1 MLDLDPRLS
10 AQQLTALRDAVAAV
24 SGKLDEDEAKATGQN
39 PAHPPIL
46 PRNLR
51 RMLRGMVDADSIYPR
66 VTIACDPRTAAYGY
80 TGGSCIW
87 LGEKSF
93 PQNSPSGPRLAAVL
107 LHEMVHAACGLEM
120 DAEAFENALF
130 EGAGATPPNDDG
142 KDDDWD
148 KFRRRNW
155 EGRWVYL
162 VKDPS
167 NGSLAVVNTL
177 WGNPI
182 CRFPIPADVT
192 DVP

>member
-1 MLDLDPRLS
+1 MLDYDPRLS
-10 AQQLTALRDAVAAV
+10 AQQLTALRSAVAAI
-24 SGKLDEDEAKATGQN
+24 SGKLEEDEDRASGHD
-39 PAHPPIL
+39 PAERPIL

-51 RMLRGMVDADSIYPR
+51 RMLRGMVDAESVYPR
-66 VTIACDPRTAAYGY
+66 LTIAYDPQTAAYGY

-87 LGEKSF
+87 IGEKSF
-93 PQNSPSGPRLAAVL
+93 QQNSPSDPRLAAVL
-107 LHEMVHAACGLEM
+107 LHEMVHAACGLEL

-130 EGAGATPPNDDG
+130 EGAGATPPDDDG

-162 VKDPS
+162 VRDRS
-167 NGSLAVVNTL
+167 NGNLAMVNTL
-177 WGNPI
+177 WGSPI